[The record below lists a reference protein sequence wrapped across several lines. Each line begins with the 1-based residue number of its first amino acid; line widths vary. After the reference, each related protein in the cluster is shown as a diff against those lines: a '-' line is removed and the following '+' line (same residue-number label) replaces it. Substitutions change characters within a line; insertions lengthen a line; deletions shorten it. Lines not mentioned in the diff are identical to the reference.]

1 MSGGQ
6 NKTPRGV
13 QADTGQENRY
23 ANAAG
28 TLNLSHDNGDANRAR
43 LYYVIPRDGGVRR
56 CHMTGHRLVIFAASL
71 DPIAL
76 ASVGIVS
83 ARIWGALT

>member
-1 MSGGQ
+1 MSGWQ

-23 ANAAG
+23 ANTAG
-28 TLNLSHDNGDANRAR
+28 TLNLSYDNGDANCAG
-43 LYYVIPRDGGVRR
+43 LYYTIPRNGG
-56 CHMTGHRLVIFAASL
+56 
-71 DPIAL
+71 DPFAL
-76 ASVGIVS
+76 ASLGIVS